1 MNFFKMNIPC
11 DVPQLD
17 WFKDLKLPK
26 FRTADVVGLEIRD
39 CSSVIYTN
47 DKGQEVNVARST
59 GTDYVNLDKIKT
71 SIEVN
76 GIQVDVIPPVILTD
90 GTSIDGFT
98 RGGALKSLGQEKWIY
113 LVVKIRDGFSIEDLK
128 DELGL
133 GCNNHSPSKPATPE
147 DFQIRLRNW
156 ITRQKI
162 EGISPTVQDCINW
175 WNDIPHTFTQVLVEN
190 RCNKILNNI
199 KASSSMISF
208 DKPKAESTVVEILK
222 DKLPQNSKVIAIN
235 NGNTSYLKRA
245 FFEALEVVKEGK
257 EPFAVGFLQGVSSEK
272 ADVERKKVVNEI
284 ARMNKLFR
292 VAAEKY
298 NTDPTF
304 ELLSI
309 EGFVPQALDI
319 EKSDELVKV

>member
-1 MNFFKMNIPC
+1 MNIPC

-39 CSSVIYTN
+39 CSSIIYIN
-47 DKGQEVNVARST
+47 SEGQEINVARSI
-59 GTDYVNLDKIKT
+59 GTDYANRDKIKT

-90 GTSIDGFT
+90 GSCIDGFS
-98 RGGALKSLGQEKWIY
+98 RGGALNLLEQQKWVY
-113 LVVKIRDGFSIEDLK
+113 LVIKLRDGSSIEDLK

-147 DFQIRLRNW
+147 DFEIRLRNW

-162 EGISPTVQDCINW
+162 EGISPAVQDCINW

-199 KASSSMISF
+199 KASSSMVSF
-208 DKPKAESTVVEILK
+208 DKPKAELTVIEILK
-222 DKLPQNSKVIAIN
+222 DNQKY
-235 NGNTSYLKRA
+235 YLQ
-245 FFEALEVVKEGK
+245 KE
-257 EPFAVGFLQGVSSEK
+257 
-272 ADVERKKVVNEI
+272 
-284 ARMNKLFR
+284 
-292 VAAEKY
+292 
-298 NTDPTF
+298 
-304 ELLSI
+304 
-309 EGFVPQALDI
+309 
-319 EKSDELVKV
+319 